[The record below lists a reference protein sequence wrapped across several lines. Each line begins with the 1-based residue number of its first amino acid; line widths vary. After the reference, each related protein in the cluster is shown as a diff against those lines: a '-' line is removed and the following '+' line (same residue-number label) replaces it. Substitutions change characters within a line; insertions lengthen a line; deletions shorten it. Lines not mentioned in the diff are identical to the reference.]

1 MAFLFGKRDNLEA
14 FLPRIPLF
22 SPLGK
27 EAFAQLAKAAKRKT
41 CKAGEVIFKEGDEGE
56 GFYVVREGAVE
67 ISRIG
72 FDGKEKLLAVLP
84 PPEIFGEMAI
94 IGKDVRS
101 ATAKAKEASVILH
114 FDNQTLIDFTPKE
127 PTLVMPLLEI
137 QVRRL
142 RHANEQIAAME
153 EISKT
158 QERILHSLEEERK
171 RIARDV
177 HDGPTQSVSQLVMK
191 MDLILALMDSD
202 AEKARSLLSES
213 KEIAMT
219 ALKEIRSFIFDL
231 HPVMLET
238 KGLHATLEEFTSK
251 WQEQFGVKVELDL
264 APVEV
269 PIALAKVIF
278 SVTQESLN
286 NIRKYAEASTVKIG
300 LREDGSSLVVKIQ
313 DDGKGVDLEKVL
325 KGYGERRSLGLLGMR
340 ERAELV
346 GGKWE
351 IASAPGEGTTVT
363 LTVPKLP

>member
-1 MAFLFGKRDNLEA
+1 MAFLFGKKDNLEA
-14 FLPRIPLF
+14 FLSTVPLF

-27 EAFAQLAKAAKRKT
+27 EAIAKLAKVAKRQT
-41 CKAGEVIFKEGDEGE
+41 CKAGALIFREGEEGE
-56 GFYVVREGAVE
+56 GFYVMREGAVA
-67 ISRIG
+67 ISRMG
-72 FDGKEKLLAVLP
+72 FDGKEKELAVLS
-84 PPEIFGEMAI
+84 PPEVFGEMAI

-101 ATAKAKEASVILH
+101 ATAKAKEESVILY
-114 FDNQTLIDFTPKE
+114 FDGQTLIDFTPKE
-127 PTLVMPLLEI
+127 PTLVKPLLEV

-142 RHANEQIAAME
+142 RHANERIAAME

-177 HDGPTQSVSQLVMK
+177 HDGPTQSVAQLVMK
-191 MDLILALMDSD
+191 MDLVLALMDSD
-202 AEKARSLLSES
+202 AEKAKSLLSES

-219 ALKEIRSFIFDL
+219 ALKDIRSFIFDL

-251 WQEQFGVKVELDL
+251 WQDQFGVKVELDL

-269 PIALAKVIF
+269 PMALAKVIF
-278 SVTQESLN
+278 SVIQESLN
-286 NIRKYAEASTVKIG
+286 NIRKYAEASSVKIE
-300 LREDGSSLVVKIQ
+300 LKEDGGNLTATVH
-313 DDGKGVDLEKVL
+313 DDGKGFDAAKVL
-325 KGYGERRSLGLLGMR
+325 EGYGERGSLGLLGMR

-351 IASAPGEGTTVT
+351 IASAPGQGTTVT
-363 LTVPKLP
+363 LAVPKPA